1 MPPTID
7 DGGSNAALNTALNS
21 GTDVD
26 IDNVRLGRGGTIN
39 ANASISA
46 TDHLM
51 FDLIVNTSW
60 LHVDDALGVSR
71 PLFTARVERI
81 RANYTF
87 TPRCFV
93 RVIGQYQ
100 STDRNPALYL
110 QPTSAHDGTFNGS
123 VLLAYKINW
132 QSVMFV
138 GYGDDRELTELRR
151 LVPSDHQIFVKV
163 SYAFQR

>member
-1 MPPTID
+1 
-7 DGGSNAALNTALNS
+7 
-21 GTDVD
+21 
-26 IDNVRLGRGGTIN
+26 
-39 ANASISA
+39 
-46 TDHLM
+46 
-51 FDLIVNTSW
+51 
-60 LHVDDALGVSR
+60 VDDAAGVSR

-93 RVIGQYQ
+93 RLIGQYQ
-100 STDRNPALYL
+100 STDRNPLLYL
-110 QPTSAHDGTFNGS
+110 QPTTAHDGTFSGS

-138 GYGDDRELTELRR
+138 GYGDDRELTDQRR
-151 LVPSDHQIFVKV
+151 LVPSDHQVFVKV